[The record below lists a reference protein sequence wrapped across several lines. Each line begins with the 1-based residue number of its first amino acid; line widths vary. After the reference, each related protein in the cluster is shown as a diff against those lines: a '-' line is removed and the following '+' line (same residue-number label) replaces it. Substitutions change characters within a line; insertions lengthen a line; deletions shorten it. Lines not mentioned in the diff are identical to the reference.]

1 MPRSFPSTSSKVQVI
16 GRFGIPEFEPLL
28 NRERVAEL
36 LQANF

>member
-1 MPRSFPSTSSKVQVI
+1 MPRSFPPISSKVQVS
-16 GRFGIPEFEPLL
+16 GPFGIPEFEPLL